1 MLYQHTEQQ
10 ATTSFSVISLP
21 WEHTDSGEE
30 TEEEIHKLSLCD
42 EESGKINSASPLS
55 SITHLRF
62 RGLYVQNL
70 RTLSLHLPFEKWKMT
85 NSSQQEE

>member
-10 ATTSFSVISLP
+10 ATTSFSVISLH
-21 WEHTDSGEE
+21 WEHPESGED

-42 EESGKINSASPLS
+42 EESRKIKSASPRS
-55 SITHLRF
+55 SITHLHF

-70 RTLSLHLPFEKWKMT
+70 RTSSLHLPFET
-85 NSSQQEE
+85 